1 MDEMDERSFILFFY
15 LCAINQLNSETMNK
29 KVDKKFGSPR
39 IFPYICHRIAT

>member
-1 MDEMDERSFILFFY
+1 MDERCFVLFSY
-15 LCAINQLNSETMNK
+15 LCAINQLNFKIMSK